1 MIFMH
6 CDTEFNSTQCN
17 NLKYYF
23 IGLFVFENHKKLFP
37 TKYLNGKK
45 YSNKYCLIIFLYF
58 KNLFFLFNRFYAY
71 Y

>member
-45 YSNKYCLIIFLYF
+45 YSNKRKF
-58 KNLFFLFNRFYAY
+58 
-71 Y
+71 